1 MADEKVRYV
10 LDVDDK
16 GTPKLV
22 KFGDSAKAAGK
33 KAEAGFSKAG
43 KAVSDF
49 GDQIPGVSSAMQSM
63 AAGPAVMAG
72 AAVAA
77 LGVGFASMIK
87 KQIDFADGMNDLSL
101 RLGISTER
109 LSVLSLYAEQSGTD
123 IESLAS
129 AMGKLGV
136 KISEGDKNLAR
147 WGITAGTADEAL
159 FQLADRI
166 AGTEDPMLRLKIATD
181 AFGKSGQQM
190 LPLLVQGG
198 DALRQ
203 MADSAPVVSSEMAA
217 MADRVNDRFA
227 ELGGRIQGIA
237 LGIADKIMPQ
247 IDAWLDGVD
256 RIRRAMGLLSKEE
269 EYQEK
274 RTEARAKIIATY
286 AEQIE
291 RRKAGEKLIG
301 PVKGAITVDG
311 MTLQQALAAFDR
323 NNPANRPTAAPASGA
338 AGKFGAGAGIS
349 GKAEKIDPAFAAIQD
364 QLYQERIA
372 LAATLQKRR
381 GATSSLSAGGMPS
394 LAAGMQG
401 TAGVG
406 IGATSIY
413 AQQMS
418 EEDRIKALAEYQ
430 KFLDETVTMSE
441 ASAARVESSMV
452 NIAQSASSVLAESF
466 LQISDGVDAFGESI
480 VNGFA
485 SMLSRMAAEL
495 AANAALVG
503 FLSLI
508 NPGAAAS
515 FAGGLGGLSGLVLGR
530 ATGGP
535 VNGGAVMFNERREEA
550 IIQRGPARVEPV
562 ASGGD
567 TFIFQ
572 VQNPAQAASLQREL
586 QSERRLGKRGI
597 RR

>member
-16 GTPKLV
+16 GSPKLI
-22 KFGDSAKAAGK
+22 KFGDNAKTAGK
-33 KAEAGFSKAG
+33 KAEKSFDGASKSV
-43 KAVSDF
+43 KEF
-49 GDQIPGVSSAMQSM
+49 GEQIPGVSGAMQTLAS
-63 AAGPAVMAG
+63 GPAVVAG

-123 IESLAS
+123 IESLAE
-129 AMGKLGV
+129 AMGNLGV
-136 KISEGDKNLAR
+136 KISEGDKNLKR
-147 WGITAGTADEAL
+147 WGITAGTSDEAL

-166 AGTEDPMLRLKIATD
+166 AATEDPMLRLKIATD
-181 AFGKSGQQM
+181 AFGKSGQKM

-203 MADSAPVVSSEMAA
+203 MADSAPVVSAEMAA

-227 ELGGRIQGIA
+227 ELNGRIQGIA

-247 IDAWLDGVD
+247 IDLWLDGVD

-269 EYQEK
+269 EYQKK

-286 AEQIE
+286 ADLIE
-291 RRKAGEKLIG
+291 KRKAGEKLIG

-323 NNPANRPTAAPASGA
+323 NNPTSRPTSAPPSVASRS
-338 AGKFGAGAGIS
+338 FGAGAGTAVAKPGRAIEVDFQPIEEEWQKQHGGLMGVS
-349 GKAEKIDPAFAAIQD
+349 VDAEKVLGPDYYANIPLSEKAMANLEAQRDKADAIADAAIAKQQD
-364 QLYQERIA
+364 Q
-372 LAATLQKRR
+372 
-381 GATSSLSAGGMPS
+381 M
-394 LAAGMQG
+394 
-401 TAGVG
+401 
-406 IGATSIY
+406 
-413 AQQMS
+413 
-418 EEDRIKALAEYQ
+418 
-430 KFLDETVTMSE
+430 
-441 ASAARVESSMV
+441 VE
-452 NIAQSASSVLAESF
+452 IAQSASSVLAGSF
-466 LQISDGVDAFGESI
+466 LKVGEGIDEVFSSI
-480 VNGFA
+480 VDGFIN
-485 SMLSRMAAEL
+485 MLAQMAAEL
-495 AANAALVG
+495 AANAIILG
-503 FLSLI
+503 FLSMI
-508 NPGAAAS
+508 NPAAGAKM
-515 FAGGLGGLSGLVLGR
+515 AGGLGGLSGLVLGR

-535 VNGGAVMFNERREEA
+535 VDGGAVMYNERREEA

-567 TFIFQ
+567 TIIIQ

-597 RR
+597 R

>member
-16 GTPKLV
+16 GNPKLV
-22 KFGDSAKAAGK
+22 KFGDNAQKAGK
-33 KAEAGFSKAG
+33 KAEKSFEKAG

-49 GDQIPGVSSAMQSM
+49 GEQIPGVSGAMQMLAS
-63 AAGPAVMAG
+63 GPAVVAG

-87 KQIDFADGMNDLSL
+87 KSIDFADGMNDLSL

-109 LSVLSLYAEQSGTD
+109 LSVLSLYAQQSGTD
-123 IESLAS
+123 IESLAT

-136 KISEGDKNLAR
+136 KISEGDKNLKR

-181 AFGKSGQQM
+181 AFGESGQQM

-198 DALRQ
+198 DALREMAGNAPIVSAEMAK
-203 MADSAPVVSSEMAA
+203 MAD
-217 MADRVNDRFA
+217 DFNDRMEELKGAWSSFGLSMA
-227 ELGGRIQGIA
+227 ETILPALTDILTKTTEIVNKTKELQLGSA
-237 LGIADKIMPQ
+237 
-247 IDAWLDGVD
+247 
-256 RIRRAMGLLSKEE
+256 
-269 EYQEK
+269 
-274 RTEARAKIIATY
+274 AKIVA
-286 AEQIE
+286 
-291 RRKAGEKLIG
+291 
-301 PVKGAITVDG
+301 
-311 MTLQQALAAFDR
+311 
-323 NNPANRPTAAPASGA
+323 GA
-338 AGKFGAGAGIS
+338 ATGNYAGIIKGLYGVATRDTRSEIEKSIGAMDGPGGMGGYRGEDLKALNRGAFGAGADPIKPRAAKGGRATEVDFQAIDEEWQRQHGGLMGVS
-349 GKAEKIDPAFAAIQD
+349 VDAEKALGPDYYANIPLSEKAMASLQAQSDKADAIAAASIAKQHD
-364 QLYQERIA
+364 QIA
-372 LAATLQKRR
+372 
-381 GATSSLSAGGMPS
+381 S
-394 LAAGMQG
+394 
-401 TAGVG
+401 
-406 IGATSIY
+406 
-413 AQQMS
+413 
-418 EEDRIKALAEYQ
+418 
-430 KFLDETVTMSE
+430 
-441 ASAARVESSMV
+441 
-452 NIAQSASSVLAESF
+452 IAQGASSVLAESF
-466 LQISDGVDAFGESI
+466 MQISDGVDAFGESI

-535 VNGGAVMFNERREEA
+535 VEGGAVMYNERREEA

-567 TFIFQ
+567 TIIIQ